1 MFELRLLMRSGWQG
15 GPRAAELPADE
26 QATWTGYRLS
36 LGQNADINGSNA
48 AIAVGCARELCSR
61 CLAGSCQLL
70 PRERSGINDMYRGV
84 CSHPA

>member
-1 MFELRLLMRSGWQG
+1 MFGLRLLMRSGWQG

-48 AIAVGCARELCSR
+48 ALAVVQAHDPVDHSFRVYTPLNVPSLDQKPCS
-61 CLAGSCQLL
+61 
-70 PRERSGINDMYRGV
+70 PMFV
-84 CSHPA
+84 